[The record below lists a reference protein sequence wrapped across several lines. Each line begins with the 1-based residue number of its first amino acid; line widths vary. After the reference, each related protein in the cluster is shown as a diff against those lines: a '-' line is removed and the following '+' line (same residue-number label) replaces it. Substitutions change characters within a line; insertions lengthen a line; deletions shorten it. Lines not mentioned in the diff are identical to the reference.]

1 MPPPRRRE
9 AALAP
14 LRGATLA
21 PACWNSAVGTRG
33 CLSHFSQMALTLPKS
48 VFPAAGL
55 CHPSLVWCQP
65 LTTLHCWGH
74 TGMAPKDKQQ
84 QGAGSRAGRRRPP
97 SGAGKLPKPTDT
109 NAQAL
114 GREEEAATQQLPA
127 LQLSACS
134 GPEVVPGA
142 VSSAAGMGWGHPGR
156 CKGTVLAVHSSS
168 SAVALRSCQLCLMD
182 NKDHATAGS

>member
-21 PACWNSAVGTRG
+21 PACLNSAVGTRG

-84 QGAGSRAGRRRPP
+84 QGAGSRASRRGPP
-97 SGAGKLPKPTDT
+97 QEPGNCLSPRTRMLKLWGERRKQQHSSCLPCSS
-109 NAQAL
+109 QHAL
-114 GREEEAATQQLPA
+114 GLK
-127 LQLSACS
+127 
-134 GPEVVPGA
+134 
-142 VSSAAGMGWGHPGR
+142 W
-156 CKGTVLAVHSSS
+156 
-168 SAVALRSCQLCLMD
+168 CQRL
-182 NKDHATAGS
+182 